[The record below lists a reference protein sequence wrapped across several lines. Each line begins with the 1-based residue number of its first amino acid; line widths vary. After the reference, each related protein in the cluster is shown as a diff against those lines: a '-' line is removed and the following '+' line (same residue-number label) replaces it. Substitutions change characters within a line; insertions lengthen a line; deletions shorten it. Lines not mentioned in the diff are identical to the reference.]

1 MITTA
6 FNRRSIRLLRSHAG
20 GFKAAFT
27 LIELLV
33 VIAIIAIL
41 AGLLLPALAK
51 AKDRA
56 RTIQCVNNLKQLG
69 TCWFLYTGDNDDR
82 LVLNNHQASTAETSW
97 VTGDMNDPV
106 QSTNKQNLVNGFLWK
121 YNASYSIYRCPAD
134 PRTNPSRVPTIR
146 SYALSGQ
153 MGSVVNSGR
162 GYRIWDGQAE
172 MLGNPGYPPNMK
184 YTHIKRPGA
193 AQALTFVDESEKSID
208 DGFFFI
214 WLPKINGTPADTWGN
229 LPALRRHNG
238 GKGSTFSFAD
248 GHSEAWTWRDPRTT
262 KVGPETVLNETQNGN
277 EDIRRVQRAFAQA
290 PP

>member
-1 MITTA
+1 MKTPAI
-6 FNRRSIRLLRSHAG
+6 NRPTVCPVRFRSDASRT
-20 GFKAAFT
+20 AFT

-69 TCWFLYTGDNDDR
+69 TCWFLYAGDNDDR
-82 LVLNNHQASTAETSW
+82 LVLNNHQATTPDTSW
-97 VTGDMNDPV
+97 VTGDMNDAA
-106 QSTNKQNLVNGFLWK
+106 QSINKQNLVNGFLWK
-121 YNASYSIYRCPAD
+121 YNASFPIYKCPSD
-134 PRTNPSRVPTIR
+134 PKTNPLKVPTIR

-153 MGSVVNSGR
+153 MGSAVNSAR
-162 GYRIWDGQAE
+162 GYRTWDGQAE

-193 AQALTFVDESEKSID
+193 AEALTFVDESERSID

-214 WLPKINGTPADTWGN
+214 WLPKIDGTPDDKWGN

-238 GKGSTFSFAD
+238 GKGSTFAFAD

-262 KVGPETVLNETQNGN
+262 KVGPETMLNETQAGSQ
-277 EDIRRVQRAFAQA
+277 DIRRVQKAVAQ
-290 PP
+290 PPQ